1 MSALAKWIVVS
12 ILAACFCVWYLTP
25 LRSPSASQM
34 VGDYE
39 VALSWGEASL
49 HLNPDHTFRETV
61 HPRVGGSHEMS
72 GKWSLSS
79 GWQASLFLTPYWQFT
94 QDDPGTQ
101 VQSAALPAESWWL
114 RGVQIEFGDFDSG
127 IKLKK
132 Q

>member
-1 MSALAKWIVVS
+1 MSALAKWIAVS
-12 ILAACFCVWYLTP
+12 ILAACFCVWFLTP
-25 LRSPSASQM
+25 LRSPSNSQM
-34 VGDYE
+34 VGEYK

-49 HLNPDHTFRETV
+49 HLNADHTFRETV
-61 HPRVGGSHEMS
+61 HPRVGESHQMT

-94 QDDPGTQ
+94 QDDAGTR
-101 VQSAALPAESWWL
+101 VNSAALPTESRGI

>member
-1 MSALAKWIVVS
+1 MSSLAKWIVVS

-25 LRSPSASQM
+25 LRSPSSSQM
-34 VGDYE
+34 VGEYS
-39 VALSWGEASL
+39 VALPWGEASL
-49 HLNPDHTFRETV
+49 HLNADHTFQEAV
-61 HPRVGGSHEMS
+61 HPRVGESHEIM

-94 QDDPGTQ
+94 QGDPGTK
-101 VQSAALPAESWWL
+101 VESAALQAESWWL
-114 RGVQIEFGDFDSG
+114 RGVQIEFGDFDSS